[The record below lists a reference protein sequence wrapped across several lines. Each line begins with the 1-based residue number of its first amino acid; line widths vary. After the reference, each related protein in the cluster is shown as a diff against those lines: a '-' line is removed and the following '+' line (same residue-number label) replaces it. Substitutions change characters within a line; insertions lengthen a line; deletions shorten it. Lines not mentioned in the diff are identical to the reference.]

1 MLADL
6 SVDQWKA
13 IVHARAQAAV
23 LDVAEDKPQEMRALL
38 DALYGRWLDYRK
50 RRAEAARSGG

>member
-1 MLADL
+1 
-6 SVDQWKA
+6 VDQWKA

-23 LDVAEDKPQEMRALL
+23 LDVAEDKAEELPALL